1 MTGTAAGSP
10 ANIQI
15 AAGNLSKGIW
25 SCNPDYTV
33 NGAVKHMG
41 DNDVYSAAVRDALAG
56 FNYGFIASPE
66 TNPEHRETL
75 RSRSERELVSTDR
88 PSAKSC
94 L

>member
-1 MTGTAAGSP
+1 MTATAAGSP
-10 ANIQI
+10 ADIEI

-41 DNDVYSAAVRDALAG
+41 DTTSIRPPFATLSRALTMDSLQAPRRTRTPG
-56 FNYGFIASPE
+56 
-66 TNPEHRETL
+66 NPW
-75 RSRSERELVSTDR
+75 SRSERELVSTDR